1 MSRFYGKIVLTNEI
15 YVERMFIMA
24 IFNNK
29 NKDPDERADDLKFF
43 TPSDAE
49 YKIPASRKPVVV
61 KKDKNAKKTSRVVKR
76 AKPTS
81 SVAKKTTKP
90 KDDPKATAAKVT
102 KVTKSEKT
110 ETKKVTKAATAPK
123 PAAQKKSTPAKKA
136 TAPKKV
142 DAAKAD
148 TKAKAKP
155 QVTDEYVE
163 TVAEQKVSRVGSF
176 DIKKAKDGRFVFNLY
191 SANKVIIA
199 TSQVYSSS
207 QSAVIGIKSVMAN
220 ALKAQIE
227 DLTLKTPDPKSYPK
241 WEIYVDRAGEYRFR
255 LNATNAN
262 CVCHAKAGYA
272 TKSNCKRA
280 IESIIRLAESAEI
293 DKSYIGEK
301 K

>member
-1 MSRFYGKIVLTNEI
+1 
-15 YVERMFIMA
+15 MFIMA

-29 NKDPDERADDLKFF
+29 NKDPGERADDLKFF
-43 TPSDAE
+43 APSDAE

-61 KKDKNAKKTSRVVKR
+61 KKDKNAKKVSRVVKR
-76 AKPTS
+76 AKPAAS
-81 SVAKKTTKP
+81 AAKKTAKP
-90 KDDPKATAAKVT
+90 KDEPKATAAKAA
-102 KVTKSEKT
+102 KVEKKPST
-110 ETKKVTKAATAPK
+110 ETKKATKTAAAPK
-123 PAAQKKSTPAKKA
+123 PVAEKKPAPVKKA
-136 TAPKKV
+136 AAPKKTEV
-142 DAAKAD
+142 AKAE
-148 TKAKAKP
+148 TKPKTKT
-155 QVTDEYVE
+155 QVADEYAE

-207 QSAVIGIKSVMAN
+207 QSAIIGIKSVMTN